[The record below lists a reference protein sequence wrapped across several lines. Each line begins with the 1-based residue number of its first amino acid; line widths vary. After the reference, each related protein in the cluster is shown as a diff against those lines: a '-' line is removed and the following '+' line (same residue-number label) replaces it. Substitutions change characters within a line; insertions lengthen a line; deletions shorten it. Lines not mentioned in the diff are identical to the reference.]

1 MMNVLANIKIPRIKR
16 CGGFFSLW
24 IIGYSYFGSSY
35 TSRWLSSVPLIS
47 NRRNVRRT

>member
-16 CGGFFSLW
+16 CGGFF
-24 IIGYSYFGSSY
+24 IMDYRDSYFGSSY